1 MHERPTDT
9 RWCSKESN
17 AHIHRHSTT
26 LAHTYIR
33 THAHTVTQTHAGYEC
48 TLSSF
53 LVSLPVK
60 IPSQFLCSGTPCQSL
75 VSTLAHPS
83 IVYRVDHSST
93 SSTALF
99 THHPT
104 LLQCSLSIWG

>member
-60 IPSQFLCSGTPCQSL
+60 IPSQFSAQARL
-75 VSTLAHPS
+75 VSRSFQLSPTHPL
-83 IVYRVDHSST
+83 
-93 SSTALF
+93 STA
-99 THHPT
+99 
-104 LLQCSLSIWG
+104 